1 MIKKFISTLV
11 FAMFAVI
18 TCSGHLTDKQREN
31 LELMPDSSIV
41 RIFECTCI
49 AKCSTDVAIKHLE
62 LSLLED
68 FNADDQI
75 KLIKLKKESALL
87 ASDIEYLLFNY
98 NNVIS
103 YDKME

>member
-18 TCSGHLTDKQREN
+18 TCSGHLTDKQLEN

-41 RIFECTCI
+41 RIFECTCV
-49 AKCSTDVAIKHLE
+49 AKCSIDVAIKHLE

-68 FNADDQI
+68 FNTDDQI
-75 KLIKLKKESALL
+75 RLIELKKESALL
-87 ASDIEYLLFNY
+87 ALDIKYMLLIY